1 MIFMPDSL
9 NEPLHFTKNWQQQL
23 AEAFNNI
30 EDLCHYLQL
39 PLEDLPTSISAT
51 KNFSLKVPV
60 SFAASI
66 QKGNPNDPLLRQVL
80 PVKDELSIYPRF
92 NDDPVGDLA
101 SAAQVGVLHK
111 YHGRVLLINTGSCA
125 INCRYCF
132 RRNFPYSD
140 SQI

>member
-80 PVKDELSIYPRF
+80 PVKDELSI
-92 NDDPVGDLA
+92 
-101 SAAQVGVLHK
+101 
-111 YHGRVLLINTGSCA
+111 
-125 INCRYCF
+125 
-132 RRNFPYSD
+132 
-140 SQI
+140 